1 MKLTKIHTLAA
12 SLLAIPTIASAGEI
26 DVPALTDPI
35 VPMSDGGSILGS
47 AVSGSLSLD
56 YNSHFI
62 SYGADV
68 WGAGNDLGDAIFN
81 PSIELTF
88 QLTENISFILGTW
101 WDVND
106 NTISDIGGSIQEV
119 DVWAGVG
126 FGLGPL
132 DVTILYQEWLYGKE
146 SERIIDVI
154 LAVDHSL
161 SPSLTLHNRVGE
173 GASGG
178 DTGLVA
184 VLGIEPGF
192 SAGQV
197 DLALPI
203 NVAAATDGFHGGD
216 GGFAYASLGLSATLQ
231 LAVIDEKLGAWNLH
245 GGLTYYVTD
254 DDVIPNNPDDSFLT
268 ASFGIGIDF

>member
-1 MKLTKIHTLAA
+1 M
-12 SLLAIPTIASAGEI
+12 
-26 DVPALTDPI
+26 
-35 VPMSDGGSILGS
+35 
-47 AVSGSLSLD
+47 
-56 YNSHFI
+56 
-62 SYGADV
+62 
-68 WGAGNDLGDAIFN
+68 
-81 PSIELTF
+81 
-88 QLTENISFILGTW
+88 
-101 WDVND
+101 
-106 NTISDIGGSIQEV
+106 
-119 DVWAGVG
+119 
-126 FGLGPL
+126 
-132 DVTILYQEWLYGKE
+132 
-146 SERIIDVI
+146 I

-161 SPSLTLHNRVGE
+161 SPSLTLHNRVDE

-192 SAGQV
+192 SAGPV

-216 GGFAYASLGLSATLQ
+216 GGFAYASLGLSATLP